1 VQRDIDINLLRAFL
15 AVVETGSVTG
25 AAGLLNLTQA
35 AVSQQL
41 KRLEELFATQLFERH
56 HKRLALKPDG
66 ERLIV
71 HAHRLI
77 GLNDEVW
84 GTMRAPAYEGEV
96 RLGVPTDIVGPFLP
110 PILKRFDK
118 AWPRVR
124 VALKCSTTPQLLE
137 LLGRGSIDLTLTTE
151 QKCRVHGETLLE
163 DDLVWAG
170 AINGVAQRRDPLPV
184 SLGRETCEFRPSVL
198 KALRDAD
205 REWRPVCE
213 SGMDALKASLDADVA
228 IGPFLR
234 RTIPD
239 YLRMVGDEGLP
250 RLPRFLINM
259 YLPPTRRSEI
269 AVELA
274 RHIRQEFAS
283 RFRHPGAP
291 QSPGRAR
298 RRHMLGQIPR
308 ETAGTPPG
316 DASGQLSGPVP
327 GQVPG
332 QVLGDAPTP
341 GAKPGHVTTLA
352 E

>member
-1 VQRDIDINLLRAFL
+1 MRRDIDIALLRAFV

-25 AAGLLNLTQA
+25 AAALLNLTQA

-41 KRLEELFATQLFERH
+41 KRLEELFGTQLFERH
-56 HKRLALKPDG
+56 HKRLSLRPDG

-77 GLNDEVW
+77 AHNDEIW
-84 GTMRAPAYEGEV
+84 SAMSAPAYEGEV
-96 RLGVPTDIVGPFLP
+96 RLGVPTDIVGVFIP

-124 VALKCSTTPQLLE
+124 VSLKCSTTPQLLE
-137 LLGRGSIDLTLTTE
+137 ALRRGDIDLTLTTE
-151 QKCRVHGETLLE
+151 QACRPHGETLLE

-170 AINGVAQRRDPLPV
+170 AVNGMAHRRDPLPI
-184 SLGRETCEFRPSVL
+184 SLGRDTCEFRPSVL
-198 KALRDAD
+198 KALRDGKRD
-205 REWRPVCE
+205 WRPVCE

-239 YLRMVGDEGLP
+239 YLRMLDDPRLP

-259 YLPPTRRSEI
+259 YLPPARQSAI

-274 RHIRQEFAS
+274 RHVRAEFDL
-283 RFRHPGAP
+283 RFRRTNAP
-291 QSPGRAR
+291 ERKKPMPVAA
-298 RRHMLGQIPR
+298 L
-308 ETAGTPPG
+308 
-316 DASGQLSGPVP
+316 AS
-327 GQVPG
+327 
-332 QVLGDAPTP
+332 
-341 GAKPGHVTTLA
+341 
-352 E
+352 